1 MSGIVFS
8 GIQPSPYVVYRFF
21 DFADHDT
28 DIVQNSNT
36 PEFNDAKT
44 CPVPMTTE
52 LDTYLRATVRYLYSV
67 NCLQPVSSDFWVVA
81 QRLRRNGLRDEPLE
95 NLWGS
100 GRSTKI
106 IFAQGKIKLKK
117 KNSCSPI
124 NPKKNPCNGLK
135 KIHTRN
141 LITKKNS
148 CGSKILSSPPPL
160 HNFSNGPS
168 LKGKGYLCSSP
179 IFLQGTETLVSP
191 FGDACS
197 GVFILLK
204 EFFCQKGLI

>member
-52 LDTYLRATVRYLYSV
+52 LDTYLRAAVRYLYSV

-81 QRLRRNGLRDEPLE
+81 QRLRRNGLRDGPLE
-95 NLWGS
+95 NLWG
-100 GRSTKI
+100 GGERGTKKKL
-106 IFAQGKIKLKK
+106 FAQGKIK
-117 KNSCSPI
+117 
-124 NPKKNPCNGLK
+124 
-135 KIHTRN
+135 
-141 LITKKNS
+141 
-148 CGSKILSSPPPL
+148 
-160 HNFSNGPS
+160 
-168 LKGKGYLCSSP
+168 
-179 IFLQGTETLVSP
+179 
-191 FGDACS
+191 
-197 GVFILLK
+197 
-204 EFFCQKGLI
+204 